1 MAFNEALYYDKI
13 RASNLFGPKF
23 EASEF
28 KGVQEITNAC
38 KAANWSIAF
47 TAYALATAY
56 HETAAT
62 MQPIKEYG
70 GRSYFME
77 NYDVTGKNPD
87 RARKHGNTAVG
98 DGARYFGRGYVQLTW
113 RVNYAKAEKELGY
126 KLVSNPDLA
135 LDPKIAAAIMVR
147 GMQEGW
153 FTGKKLA
160 HYFDCPLATRAQFA
174 GARKIINGTDKAE
187 LIAGYALKF
196 QDALATAGW

>member
-1 MAFNEALYYDKI
+1 MAFNEALYYDRI
-13 RASNLFGPKF
+13 RTSNLFGPKF
-23 EASEF
+23 DIKEF
-28 KGVQEITNAC
+28 KGVQEVTNAC
-38 KAANWSIAF
+38 KVANWPIAF

-70 GRSYFME
+70 GRSYFMN

-87 RARKHGNTAVG
+87 RARKYGNTAVG

-113 RVNYAKAEKELGY
+113 KVNYAKAEKELGY

-153 FTGKKLA
+153 FTGKKLS
-160 HYFDCPLATRAQFA
+160 HYFGFSSGTRAQFA
-174 GARKIINGTDKAE
+174 EARRIINGTDKAE

>member
-1 MAFNEALYYDKI
+1 MAFNEALYYDRI
-13 RASNLFGPKF
+13 RTSNLFGPKF
-23 EASEF
+23 DSNEF
-28 KGVQEITNAC
+28 KGVQEVTNAC
-38 KAANWSIAF
+38 RAAKWPIAY

-70 GRSYFME
+70 GRSYFMN

-87 RARKHGNTAVG
+87 RARKYGNTAVG

-113 RVNYAKAEKELGY
+113 KVNYAKAEKELGY

-135 LDPKIAAAIMVR
+135 LDPKVAAAVMVR

-153 FTGKKLA
+153 FTGKKLS
-160 HYFDCPLATRAQFA
+160 HYFTFASATRAEFA
-174 GARKIINGTDKAE
+174 QARRIINGTDKAE

>member
-1 MAFNEALYYDKI
+1 MAFNEALYYDRI
-13 RASNLFGPKF
+13 RTSNLFGPKF
-23 EASEF
+23 DTNEF
-28 KGVQEITNAC
+28 KGVQEVTNAC
-38 KAANWSIAF
+38 RAAKWPIAY

-70 GRSYFME
+70 GRSYFMN

-87 RARKHGNTAVG
+87 RARKYGNTAVG

-113 RVNYAKAEKELGY
+113 KLNYAKAEKELGY

-135 LDPKIAAAIMVR
+135 LDPKVAAAIMVR

-174 GARKIINGTDKAE
+174 QARKIINGTDKAE

-196 QDALATAGW
+196 QDALAAAGW